1 MIKWEVRRLFNE
13 MAGVSISCYE
23 ITISRRNRKHSELK
37 ILTKRNNMERYKM
50 ENRQAIKLSFEFRF
64 SGLTTTPGLMRMPE
78 HSECKY
84 TSARWSMSAS
94 IRSLFRFGKQT
105 RSYTTIKSSRQML
118 KRCPRYVSTS
128 RWVALHEPSSIDL
141 SISSLSNR
149 YDALQRRDSE
159 RNVAFRCT
167 LPRLWT
173 ILCFSWMA
181 IALERKAVRTRATIQ
196 IIRRQFYGRVIAL
209 SRLFVYSKNERF
221 SNDDRDTNE
230 RTNTTRCTISREC
243 IKRAKKNIF
252 NDTKRMKWYEECK
265 GADIQDLSEN
275 RNKLF
280 IVLFERGDYNF
291 IVVVLIFTAFI

>member
-13 MAGVSISCYE
+13 MTGVSISCYE

-37 ILTKRNNMERYKM
+37 IPTKRNNMERYKM

-128 RWVALHEPSSIDL
+128 RWVALHEPVQQHRFIDFL
-141 SISSLSNR
+141 SFES
-149 YDALQRRDSE
+149 
-159 RNVAFRCT
+159 FMMRC
-167 LPRLWT
+167 
-173 ILCFSWMA
+173 
-181 IALERKAVRTRATIQ
+181 
-196 IIRRQFYGRVIAL
+196 
-209 SRLFVYSKNERF
+209 
-221 SNDDRDTNE
+221 NE
-230 RTNTTRCTISREC
+230 RTAIEMSHFVVLCFDYGRSFVSHE
-243 IKRAKKNIF
+243 
-252 NDTKRMKWYEECK
+252 WPSHWK
-265 GADIQDLSEN
+265 GKLSEPE
-275 RNKLF
+275 RPFKLSADSF
-280 IVLFERGDYNF
+280 T
-291 IVVVLIFTAFI
+291 VV